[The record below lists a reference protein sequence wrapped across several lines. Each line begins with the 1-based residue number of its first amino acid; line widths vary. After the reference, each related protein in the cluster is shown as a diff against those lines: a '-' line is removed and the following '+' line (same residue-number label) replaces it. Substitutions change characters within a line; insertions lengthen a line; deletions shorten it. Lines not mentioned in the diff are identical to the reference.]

1 MGYRSEVYSCI
12 YGDADEITAL
22 MTKDKLCNA
31 DVFTHFANDIK
42 VDDYREG
49 EKIIILELE
58 YYKWYPDYEEVKAWN
73 NFIDEADVRGLEWEF
88 VAIGED
94 DKVERSQ
101 SNGSV
106 GLISISFSA
115 SINY

>member
-1 MGYRSEVYSCI
+1 MGYRSDVYSCI

-31 DVFTHFANDIK
+31 EVLAHFADNIK
-42 VDDYREG
+42 VDNLREG
-49 EKIIILELE
+49 EKIIILELD
-58 YYKWYPDYEEVKAWN
+58 YYKWYDGNEEVQAWN
-73 NFIDEADVRGLEWEF
+73 NFVDEADVRGLEWEF

-94 DKVERSQ
+94 NEIESRR

-106 GLISISFSA
+106 GLISVTCNA
-115 SINY
+115 SIVY